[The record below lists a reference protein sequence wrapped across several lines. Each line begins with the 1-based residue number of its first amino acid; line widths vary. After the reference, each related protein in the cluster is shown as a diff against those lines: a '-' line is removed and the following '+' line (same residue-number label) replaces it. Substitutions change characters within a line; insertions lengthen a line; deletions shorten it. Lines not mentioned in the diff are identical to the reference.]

1 MQFTR
6 LPAVQLIAIRGRA
19 ARCGHMKCN
28 GGNTA
33 NHNKWTRV
41 GRNAPVPNE
50 RSRSGMR
57 LCGRW
62 ALVWGGGVAVVNSFL
77 CTKWSR
83 STREVRITLQLS
95 RDEVGVRETGRE
107 AKEGDCGRM
116 RANRARSA
124 ELPESPE
131 RVLEAREQL
140 NEKEIRNT
148 LSTSI

>member
-1 MQFTR
+1 M
-6 LPAVQLIAIRGRA
+6 
-19 ARCGHMKCN
+19 
-28 GGNTA
+28 
-33 NHNKWTRV
+33 
-41 GRNAPVPNE
+41 
-50 RSRSGMR
+50 
-57 LCGRW
+57 
-62 ALVWGGGVAVVNSFL
+62 
-77 CTKWSR
+77 
-83 STREVRITLQLS
+83 QLS